1 MIRTIDPLDY
11 LQKNIQQNKN
21 IIREGDNLIF
31 EDGVKL
37 PLNKPTPLKSS
48 SKKDNKDNHYSLGTL
63 WLFLKFKDNLKDYII
78 ESQKQKIQ
86 TVDPNDREK
95 IIDFFMRGL
104 DCVDILDNE
113 IRPKTLITL
122 GKKKKGDNLDIYY
135 KDKNNKP
142 EDNKKKEKLLYLM
155 KQEELKD
162 KHLCI
167 MDYIFSYEKKSLNRN
182 SLMKPPE
189 NNLSFENLLSITKKI
204 FTSENGLK
212 EKEEA
217 KSFLD
222 ELIENNEG
230 LGTSKLI
237 IVVPSSFT
245 EGNICEKN
253 AKAFLH
259 DGKYVNLNSL
269 EDDENDLIIDDNSD
283 NNFLYKIQGKDVQF
297 EICSNVRKFN
307 KNDWKRVVAVFVQG
321 DDWEFNDWPKS
332 ENVTTILQK
341 VKGYYMKYN
350 NNPTNKNIKKWNVQT
365 LEISRNKR
373 HFDVSIQN
381 KFWSSLSEFLSAPR
395 KRPKKI
401 ILNLQIISR

>member
-1 MIRTIDPLDY
+1 MKMYRIIDPLDY
-11 LQKNIQQNKN
+11 LRKNIQQNKN
-21 IIREGDNLIF
+21 IKRDGDNLIF

-37 PLNKPTPLKSS
+37 PLNNSTALMCQSS
-48 SKKDNKDNHYSLGTL
+48 SRKEKHYTLGSL
-63 WLFLKFKDNLKDYII
+63 WLFLKFKETLKDYIK
-78 ESQKQKIQ
+78 ESQKQKIDL
-86 TVDPNDREK
+86 VESSDREK
-95 IIDFFMRGL
+95 IIDFFLKDM
-104 DCVDILDNE
+104 DNIDILDNE

-122 GKKKKGDNLDIYY
+122 GKKKKGDNLDLFL
-135 KDKNNKP
+135 KDKNNP
-142 EDNKKKEKLLYLM
+142 EEAKKKEKYLYMM

-162 KHLCI
+162 KNLCI
-167 MDYIFSYEKKSLNRN
+167 MDYIYSHEKKSLNRN

-189 NNLSFENLLSITKKI
+189 NNLSFEHLLNITKKI
-204 FTSENGLK
+204 FTSEGGLK
-212 EKEEA
+212 EQEEA

-245 EGNICEKN
+245 EGNLCEKN

-259 DGKYVNLNSL
+259 DGKYINLNSP
-269 EDDENDLIIDDNSD
+269 EEDENDLINEDASD
-283 NNFLYKIQGKDVQF
+283 NNFFYKIQGKDLLF
-297 EICSNVRKFN
+297 EICSNVRRFN
-307 KNDWKRVVAVFVQG
+307 KSDWKRVVAVFVQG
-321 DDWEFNDWPKS
+321 DDWEFSDWPKS
-332 ENVTTILQK
+332 ENPSTILQK

-350 NNPTNKNIKKWNVQT
+350 NNPTNKNIKNWNVQI

-395 KRPKKI
+395 KR
-401 ILNLQIISR
+401 

>member
-11 LQKNIQQNKN
+11 LRKNIKQNKN

-37 PLNKPTPLKSS
+37 PLNVSTALMSA
-48 SKKDNKDNHYSLGTL
+48 NHKEKHYTLGSL
-63 WLFLKFKDNLKDYII
+63 WLYLKFKENLKDYIT
-78 ESQKQKIQ
+78 ETQKQKIEF
-86 TVDPNDREK
+86 VESIDREK
-95 IIDFFMRGL
+95 IIDFFIKDM
-104 DCVDILDNE
+104 DNINILDNE

-122 GKKKKGDNLDIYY
+122 GKKTKGTHLDIYY
-135 KDKNNKP
+135 KDKNAKP
-142 EDNKKKEKLLYLM
+142 EDAKKKLMM
-155 KQEELKD
+155 KQQELKD
-162 KHLCI
+162 KNLCI
-167 MDYIFSYEKKSLNRN
+167 MDYIYSHEKKSLNRN

-189 NNLSFENLLSITKKI
+189 NNLSFEHLLSMTKKI
-204 FTSENGLK
+204 FTSEGGLK
-212 EKEEA
+212 EQEEA

-222 ELIENNEG
+222 ELIENSEG

-237 IVVPSSFT
+237 IVVPSSFN
-245 EGNICEKN
+245 EGNICDKN

-259 DGKYVNLNSL
+259 DGRYINLNML
-269 EDDENDLIIDDNSD
+269 ENDEKDLVVEDNSD
-283 NNFLYKIQGKDVQF
+283 NNFFYKIQGKDLLF

-321 DDWEFNDWPKS
+321 DDWEFKDWPRS
-332 ENVTTILQK
+332 ENPSTILQK

-373 HFDVSIQN
+373 HFDASIQN
-381 KFWSSLSEFLSAPR
+381 KFWNSLSQFLSVPR
-395 KRPKKI
+395 KR
-401 ILNLQIISR
+401 

>member
-11 LQKNIQQNKN
+11 LQKSIAQNKN

-37 PLNKPTPLKSS
+37 PLNWSTALKSS
-48 SKKDNKDNHYSLGTL
+48 SKKDSKDNHYSLGTL

-95 IIDFFMRGL
+95 IIEFFMRNL

-122 GKKKKGDNLDIYY
+122 GKKKKGENLDIYY
-135 KDKNNKP
+135 KDKNSKP
-142 EDNKKKEKLLYLM
+142 EDSKKKEKYLYLM

-167 MDYIFSYEKKSLNRN
+167 MDYIFTHEKKSLNRN

-212 EKEEA
+212 EKEET

-237 IVVPSSFT
+237 IVVPCSFT

-269 EDDENDLIIDDNSD
+269 EDDENDLIVEDTSD

-332 ENVTTILQK
+332 ENVSTILQK

-395 KRPKKI
+395 KR
-401 ILNLQIISR
+401 

>member
-1 MIRTIDPLDY
+1 MKMYRIIDPLDY
-11 LQKNIQQNKN
+11 LRKNIQQNKN
-21 IIREGDNLIF
+21 IKRDGDNLIF

-37 PLNKPTPLKSS
+37 PLNNSTALMCQSS
-48 SKKDNKDNHYSLGTL
+48 SRKEKHYTLGSL
-63 WLFLKFKDNLKDYII
+63 WLFLKFKETLKDYIK
-78 ESQKQKIQ
+78 ESQKQKIDL
-86 TVDPNDREK
+86 VESSDREK
-95 IIDFFMRGL
+95 IIDFFLKDM
-104 DCVDILDNE
+104 DNIDILDNE

-122 GKKKKGDNLDIYY
+122 GKKKKGDNLDLFL
-135 KDKNNKP
+135 KDKNNP
-142 EDNKKKEKLLYLM
+142 EEAKKKEKYLYMM

-162 KHLCI
+162 KNLCI
-167 MDYIFSYEKKSLNRN
+167 MDYIYSHEKKSLNRN

-189 NNLSFENLLSITKKI
+189 NNLSFEHLLNITKKI
-204 FTSENGLK
+204 FTSEGGLK
-212 EKEEA
+212 EQDEA

-245 EGNICEKN
+245 EGNLCEKN

-259 DGKYVNLNSL
+259 DGKYINLNSP
-269 EDDENDLIIDDNSD
+269 EEDENDLINEDASD
-283 NNFLYKIQGKDVQF
+283 NNFFYKIQGKDLLF
-297 EICSNVRKFN
+297 EICSNVRRFN
-307 KNDWKRVVAVFVQG
+307 KSDWKRVVAVFVQG
-321 DDWEFNDWPKS
+321 DDWEFSDWPRS
-332 ENVTTILQK
+332 ENPSTILQK

-350 NNPTNKNIKKWNVQT
+350 NNPTNKNIKNWNVQI

-395 KRPKKI
+395 KR
-401 ILNLQIISR
+401 

>member
-1 MIRTIDPLDY
+1 MYRIIDPLDY
-11 LQKNIQQNKN
+11 LRKNIQQNKK
-21 IIREGDNLIF
+21 IIRDGDNLIF

-37 PLNKPTPLKSS
+37 PLNNPTALRYQSS
-48 SKKDNKDNHYSLGTL
+48 SKKDKHYNLGSL
-63 WLFLKFKDNLKDYII
+63 WLFLKFKENLKDYY
-78 ESQKQKIQ
+78 IQ
-86 TVDPNDREK
+86 TQEQRIEIVESNDREK
-95 IIDFFMRGL
+95 ILDFFISDM
-104 DCVDILDNE
+104 DNVDILDNE

-122 GKKKKGDNLDIYY
+122 GKKKKGDNLDLFY
-135 KDKNNKP
+135 KDKSNP
-142 EDNKKKEKLLYLM
+142 EETKKKEKYLLM
-155 KQEELKD
+155 IKQQELKD
-162 KHLCI
+162 KNLCI
-167 MDYIFSYEKKSLNRN
+167 MDYIYSHEKKSLNRN

-189 NNLSFENLLSITKKI
+189 NNLGFEHLLSMTKKI
-204 FTSENGLK
+204 FTLEGGLK
-212 EKEEA
+212 EQEEA

-230 LGTSKLI
+230 LGTVKLI

-245 EGNICEKN
+245 EGNLCEKN

-269 EDDENDLIIDDNSD
+269 EEDENDLLNDDISD
-283 NNFLYKIQGKDVQF
+283 NNFYYKIQGKDLMF

-321 DDWEFNDWPKS
+321 DDWEFSDWPRS
-332 ENVTTILQK
+332 ENPSTILQK

-350 NNPTNKNIKKWNVQT
+350 NNPINKNIKKWNVQI

-395 KRPKKI
+395 R
-401 ILNLQIISR
+401 R

>member
-11 LQKNIQQNKN
+11 LRKNIKQNKN

-37 PLNKPTPLKSS
+37 PLNVSTALMSA
-48 SKKDNKDNHYSLGTL
+48 NHKEKHYTLGSL
-63 WLFLKFKDNLKDYII
+63 WLYLKFKENLKDYIT
-78 ESQKQKIQ
+78 ETQKQKIEF
-86 TVDPNDREK
+86 VESIDREK
-95 IIDFFMRGL
+95 IIDFFIKDM
-104 DCVDILDNE
+104 DNINILDNE

-122 GKKKKGDNLDIYY
+122 GKKTKGTHLDIYY
-135 KDKNNKP
+135 KDKNLKP
-142 EDNKKKEKLLYLM
+142 EDAKKKLMM
-155 KQEELKD
+155 KQQELKD
-162 KHLCI
+162 KNLCI
-167 MDYIFSYEKKSLNRN
+167 MDYIYSHEKKSLNRN

-189 NNLSFENLLSITKKI
+189 NNLSFEHLLSMTKKI
-204 FTSENGLK
+204 FTSEGGLK
-212 EKEEA
+212 EQEEA

-222 ELIENNEG
+222 ELIENSEG

-237 IVVPSSFT
+237 IVVPSSFN
-245 EGNICEKN
+245 EGNICDKN

-259 DGKYVNLNSL
+259 DGRYINLNML
-269 EDDENDLIIDDNSD
+269 ENDEKDLLIEDNSD
-283 NNFLYKIQGKDVQF
+283 NNFFYKIQGKDLLF

-321 DDWEFNDWPKS
+321 DDWEFKDWPRS
-332 ENVTTILQK
+332 ENPSTILQK

-373 HFDVSIQN
+373 HFDASIQN
-381 KFWSSLSEFLSAPR
+381 KFWSSLSQFLSVPR
-395 KRPKKI
+395 KR
-401 ILNLQIISR
+401 

>member
-11 LQKNIQQNKN
+11 LRKNIKQNKN

-37 PLNKPTPLKSS
+37 PLNVSTALMSA
-48 SKKDNKDNHYSLGTL
+48 NHKEKHYTLGSL
-63 WLFLKFKDNLKDYII
+63 WLYLKFKENLKDYIT
-78 ESQKQKIQ
+78 ETQKQKIEF
-86 TVDPNDREK
+86 VESIDREK
-95 IIDFFMRGL
+95 IIDFFIKDM
-104 DCVDILDNE
+104 DNINILDNE

-122 GKKKKGDNLDIYY
+122 GKKTKGTHLDIYY
-135 KDKNNKP
+135 KDKNAKP
-142 EDNKKKEKLLYLM
+142 EDAKKKLMM
-155 KQEELKD
+155 KQQELKD
-162 KHLCI
+162 KNLCI
-167 MDYIFSYEKKSLNRN
+167 MDYIYSHEKKSLNRN

-189 NNLSFENLLSITKKI
+189 NNLSFEHLLSMTKKI
-204 FTSENGLK
+204 FTSEGGLK
-212 EKEEA
+212 EQEEA

-222 ELIENNEG
+222 ELIENSEG

-237 IVVPSSFT
+237 IVVPSSFN
-245 EGNICEKN
+245 EGNICDKN

-259 DGKYVNLNSL
+259 DGRYINLNML
-269 EDDENDLIIDDNSD
+269 ENDEKDLVVEDNSD
-283 NNFLYKIQGKDVQF
+283 NNFFYKIQGKDLLF

-321 DDWEFNDWPKS
+321 DDWEFKDWPRS
-332 ENVTTILQK
+332 ENPSTILQK

-373 HFDVSIQN
+373 HFDASIQN
-381 KFWSSLSEFLSAPR
+381 KFWTSLSQFLSVPR
-395 KRPKKI
+395 KR
-401 ILNLQIISR
+401 

>member
-1 MIRTIDPLDY
+1 MYRIIDPLDY
-11 LQKNIQQNKN
+11 LRKNIQQNKK
-21 IIREGDNLIF
+21 IIRDGDNLIF

-37 PLNKPTPLKSS
+37 PLNNPTALRYQSS
-48 SKKDNKDNHYSLGTL
+48 SKKDKHYSLGSL
-63 WLFLKFKDNLKDYII
+63 WLFLKFKENLKDYY
-78 ESQKQKIQ
+78 IQ
-86 TVDPNDREK
+86 TQEQRIEIVESNDREK
-95 IIDFFMRGL
+95 ILDFFISDM
-104 DCVDILDNE
+104 DNVDILDNE

-122 GKKKKGDNLDIYY
+122 GKKKKGDNLDLFY
-135 KDKNNKP
+135 KDKSNP
-142 EDNKKKEKLLYLM
+142 EETKKKEKYLLM
-155 KQEELKD
+155 IKQQELKD
-162 KHLCI
+162 KNLCI
-167 MDYIFSYEKKSLNRN
+167 MDYIYSHEKKSLNRN

-189 NNLSFENLLSITKKI
+189 NNLGFEHLLSMTKKI
-204 FTSENGLK
+204 FTLEGGLK
-212 EKEEA
+212 EQEEA

-230 LGTSKLI
+230 LGTVKLI

-245 EGNICEKN
+245 EGNLCEKN

-269 EDDENDLIIDDNSD
+269 EEDENDLLNDDISD
-283 NNFLYKIQGKDVQF
+283 NNFYYKIQGKDLMF

-321 DDWEFNDWPKS
+321 DDWEFSDWPRS
-332 ENVTTILQK
+332 ENPSTISQK

-350 NNPTNKNIKKWNVQT
+350 NNPVNKNIKKWNVQI

-395 KRPKKI
+395 R
-401 ILNLQIISR
+401 R

>member
-11 LQKNIQQNKN
+11 LRKNIKQNKN

-37 PLNKPTPLKSS
+37 PLNVSTALMSA
-48 SKKDNKDNHYSLGTL
+48 NHKEKHYTLGSL
-63 WLFLKFKDNLKDYII
+63 WLYLKFKENLKDYIT
-78 ESQKQKIQ
+78 ETQKQKIEF
-86 TVDPNDREK
+86 VESIDREK
-95 IIDFFMRGL
+95 IIDFFIKDM
-104 DCVDILDNE
+104 DNINILDNE

-122 GKKKKGDNLDIYY
+122 GKKTKGTHLDIYY
-135 KDKNNKP
+135 KDKNLKP
-142 EDNKKKEKLLYLM
+142 EDAKKKLM
-155 KQEELKD
+155 IKQQELKD
-162 KHLCI
+162 KNLCI
-167 MDYIFSYEKKSLNRN
+167 MDYIYSHEKKSLNRN

-189 NNLSFENLLSITKKI
+189 NNLSFEHLLSMTKKI
-204 FTSENGLK
+204 FTSEGGLK
-212 EKEEA
+212 EQEEA

-222 ELIENNEG
+222 ELIENSEG

-237 IVVPSSFT
+237 IVVPSSFN
-245 EGNICEKN
+245 EGNICDKN

-259 DGKYVNLNSL
+259 DGRYINLNML
-269 EDDENDLIIDDNSD
+269 ENDEKDLVVEDNSD
-283 NNFLYKIQGKDVQF
+283 NNFFYKIQGKDLLF

-321 DDWEFNDWPKS
+321 DDWEFKDWPRS
-332 ENVTTILQK
+332 ENPSTILQK

-373 HFDVSIQN
+373 HFDASIQN
-381 KFWSSLSEFLSAPR
+381 KFWNSLSQFLSVPR
-395 KRPKKI
+395 KR
-401 ILNLQIISR
+401 

>member
-1 MIRTIDPLDY
+1 MKMYRIIDPLDY
-11 LQKNIQQNKN
+11 LRKNIQQNKN
-21 IIREGDNLIF
+21 IKREGDNLIF

-37 PLNKPTPLKSS
+37 PLNNSTALMCQSS
-48 SKKDNKDNHYSLGTL
+48 SRKEKHYTLGSL
-63 WLFLKFKDNLKDYII
+63 WLFLKFKETLKDYIK
-78 ESQKQKIQ
+78 ESQKQKIDL
-86 TVDPNDREK
+86 VESSDREK
-95 IIDFFMRGL
+95 IIDFFLKDM
-104 DCVDILDNE
+104 DNIDILDNE

-122 GKKKKGDNLDIYY
+122 GKKKKGDNLDLFL
-135 KDKNNKP
+135 KDKNNP
-142 EDNKKKEKLLYLM
+142 EEAKKKEKYLYMM

-162 KHLCI
+162 KNLCI
-167 MDYIFSYEKKSLNRN
+167 MDYIYSHEKKSLNRN

-189 NNLSFENLLSITKKI
+189 NNLSFEHLLNITKKI
-204 FTSENGLK
+204 FTSEGGLK
-212 EKEEA
+212 EQEEA

-245 EGNICEKN
+245 EGNLCEKN

-259 DGKYVNLNSL
+259 DGKYINLNSP
-269 EDDENDLIIDDNSD
+269 EEDENDLINEDASD
-283 NNFLYKIQGKDVQF
+283 NNFFYKIQGKDLLF
-297 EICSNVRKFN
+297 EICSNVRRFN
-307 KNDWKRVVAVFVQG
+307 KSDWKRVVAVFVQG
-321 DDWEFNDWPKS
+321 DDWEFSDWPRS
-332 ENVTTILQK
+332 ENPSTILQK

-350 NNPTNKNIKKWNVQT
+350 NNPTNKNIKNWNVQI

-395 KRPKKI
+395 KR
-401 ILNLQIISR
+401 

>member
-11 LQKNIQQNKN
+11 LRKNIKQNKN

-37 PLNKPTPLKSS
+37 PLNISTALMSA
-48 SKKDNKDNHYSLGTL
+48 NHKEKHYTLGSL
-63 WLFLKFKDNLKDYII
+63 WLYLKFKENLKDYIT
-78 ESQKQKIQ
+78 ETQKQKIEF
-86 TVDPNDREK
+86 VESIDREK
-95 IIDFFMRGL
+95 IIDFFIKDM
-104 DCVDILDNE
+104 DNINILDNE

-122 GKKKKGDNLDIYY
+122 GKKTKGTHLDIYY
-135 KDKNNKP
+135 KDKNAKP
-142 EDNKKKEKLLYLM
+142 EDAKKKLMM
-155 KQEELKD
+155 KQQELKD
-162 KHLCI
+162 KNLCI
-167 MDYIFSYEKKSLNRN
+167 MDYIYSHEKKSLNRN

-189 NNLSFENLLSITKKI
+189 NNLSFEHLLSMTKKI
-204 FTSENGLK
+204 FTSEGGLK
-212 EKEEA
+212 EQEEA

-222 ELIENNEG
+222 ELIENSEG

-237 IVVPSSFT
+237 IVVPSSFN
-245 EGNICEKN
+245 EGNICDKN

-259 DGKYVNLNSL
+259 DGRYINLNML
-269 EDDENDLIIDDNSD
+269 ENDEKDLVVEDNSD
-283 NNFLYKIQGKDVQF
+283 NNFFYKIQGKDLLF

-321 DDWEFNDWPKS
+321 DDWEFKDWPRS
-332 ENVTTILQK
+332 ENPSTILQK

-373 HFDVSIQN
+373 HFDASIQN
-381 KFWSSLSEFLSAPR
+381 KFWNSLSQFLSVPR
-395 KRPKKI
+395 KR
-401 ILNLQIISR
+401 

>member
-1 MIRTIDPLDY
+1 MKMYRIIDPLDY
-11 LQKNIQQNKN
+11 LRKNIQQNKN
-21 IIREGDNLIF
+21 IKRDGDNLIF

-37 PLNKPTPLKSS
+37 PLNNSTALMCQSS
-48 SKKDNKDNHYSLGTL
+48 SRKEKHYTLGSL
-63 WLFLKFKDNLKDYII
+63 WLFLKFKETLKDYIK
-78 ESQKQKIQ
+78 ESQKQKIDL
-86 TVDPNDREK
+86 VESSDREK
-95 IIDFFMRGL
+95 IIDFFLKDM
-104 DCVDILDNE
+104 DNIDILDNE

-122 GKKKKGDNLDIYY
+122 GKKKKGDNLDLFL
-135 KDKNNKP
+135 KDKNNP
-142 EDNKKKEKLLYLM
+142 EEAKKKEKYLYMM

-162 KHLCI
+162 KNLCI
-167 MDYIFSYEKKSLNRN
+167 MDYSYSHEKKSLNRN

-189 NNLSFENLLSITKKI
+189 NNLSFEHLLSITKKI
-204 FTSENGLK
+204 FTSEGGLK
-212 EKEEA
+212 EQEEA

-245 EGNICEKN
+245 EGNLCEKN

-259 DGKYVNLNSL
+259 DGKYINLNSP
-269 EDDENDLIIDDNSD
+269 EEDENDLINEDTND
-283 NNFLYKIQGKDVQF
+283 NNFFYKIQGKDLLF
-297 EICSNVRKFN
+297 EICSNVRRFN
-307 KNDWKRVVAVFVQG
+307 KSDWKRVVAVFVQG
-321 DDWEFNDWPKS
+321 DDWEFSDWPRS
-332 ENVTTILQK
+332 ENPSTILQK

-350 NNPTNKNIKKWNVQT
+350 NNPTNKNIKNWNVQI

-395 KRPKKI
+395 KR
-401 ILNLQIISR
+401 

>member
-1 MIRTIDPLDY
+1 MYRIIDPLDY
-11 LQKNIQQNKN
+11 LRKNIQQNKK
-21 IIREGDNLIF
+21 IIRDGDNLIF

-37 PLNKPTPLKSS
+37 PLNNPTALRYQSS
-48 SKKDNKDNHYSLGTL
+48 SKKDKHYSLGSL
-63 WLFLKFKDNLKDYII
+63 WLFLKFKENLKDYY
-78 ESQKQKIQ
+78 IQ
-86 TVDPNDREK
+86 TQEQRIEIVESNDREK
-95 IIDFFMRGL
+95 ILDFFISDM
-104 DCVDILDNE
+104 DNVDILDNE

-122 GKKKKGDNLDIYY
+122 GKKKKGDNLDLFY
-135 KDKNNKP
+135 KDKSNP
-142 EDNKKKEKLLYLM
+142 EETKKKEKYLLM
-155 KQEELKD
+155 IKQQELKD
-162 KHLCI
+162 KNLCI
-167 MDYIFSYEKKSLNRN
+167 MDYIYSHEKKSLNRN

-189 NNLSFENLLSITKKI
+189 NNLGFEHLLSMTKKI
-204 FTSENGLK
+204 FTLEGGLK
-212 EKEEA
+212 EQEEA

-222 ELIENNEG
+222 ELIESNEG
-230 LGTSKLI
+230 LGTVKLI

-245 EGNICEKN
+245 EGNLCEKN

-269 EDDENDLIIDDNSD
+269 EEDENDLLNDDISD
-283 NNFLYKIQGKDVQF
+283 NNFYYKIQGKDLMF

-321 DDWEFNDWPKS
+321 DDWEFSDWPRS
-332 ENVTTILQK
+332 ENPSTILQK

-350 NNPTNKNIKKWNVQT
+350 NNPVNKNIKKWNVQI

-395 KRPKKI
+395 R
-401 ILNLQIISR
+401 R

>member
-1 MIRTIDPLDY
+1 MKMYRIIDPLDY
-11 LQKNIQQNKN
+11 LRKNIQQNKN
-21 IIREGDNLIF
+21 IKRDGDNLIF

-37 PLNKPTPLKSS
+37 PLNNSTALMCQSS
-48 SKKDNKDNHYSLGTL
+48 SRKEKHYTLGSL
-63 WLFLKFKDNLKDYII
+63 WLFLKFKETLKDYIK
-78 ESQKQKIQ
+78 ESQKQKIDL
-86 TVDPNDREK
+86 VESSDREK
-95 IIDFFMRGL
+95 IIDFFLKDM
-104 DCVDILDNE
+104 DNIDILDNE

-122 GKKKKGDNLDIYY
+122 GKKKKGDNLDLFL
-135 KDKNNKP
+135 KEKSNP
-142 EDNKKKEKLLYLM
+142 EEAKKKEKYLYMM

-162 KHLCI
+162 KNLCI
-167 MDYIFSYEKKSLNRN
+167 MDYIYSHEKKSLNRN

-189 NNLSFENLLSITKKI
+189 NNLSFEHLLSITKKI
-204 FTSENGLK
+204 FTSEGGLK
-212 EKEEA
+212 EQEEA

-245 EGNICEKN
+245 EGNLCEKN

-259 DGKYVNLNSL
+259 DGKYINLNSP
-269 EDDENDLIIDDNSD
+269 EEDENDLINEDASD
-283 NNFLYKIQGKDVQF
+283 NNFFYKIQGKDLLF
-297 EICSNVRKFN
+297 EICSNVRRFN
-307 KNDWKRVVAVFVQG
+307 KSDWKRVVAVFVQG
-321 DDWEFNDWPKS
+321 DDWEFSDWPRS
-332 ENVTTILQK
+332 ENPSTILQK

-350 NNPTNKNIKKWNVQT
+350 NNPTNKNIKNWNVQI

-395 KRPKKI
+395 KR
-401 ILNLQIISR
+401 

>member
-11 LQKNIQQNKN
+11 LRKNIKQNKN

-37 PLNKPTPLKSS
+37 PLNVSTALMSA
-48 SKKDNKDNHYSLGTL
+48 NHKEKHYTLGSL
-63 WLFLKFKDNLKDYII
+63 WLYLKFKENLKDYIT
-78 ESQKQKIQ
+78 ETQKQKIEF
-86 TVDPNDREK
+86 VESIDREK
-95 IIDFFMRGL
+95 IIDFFIKDM
-104 DCVDILDNE
+104 DNINILDNE

-122 GKKKKGDNLDIYY
+122 GKKTKGTHLDIYY
-135 KDKNNKP
+135 KDKNLKP
-142 EDNKKKEKLLYLM
+142 EDAKKKLMM
-155 KQEELKD
+155 KQQELKD
-162 KHLCI
+162 KNLCI
-167 MDYIFSYEKKSLNRN
+167 MDYIYSHEKKSLNRN

-189 NNLSFENLLSITKKI
+189 NNLSFEHLLSMTKKI
-204 FTSENGLK
+204 FTSEGGLK
-212 EKEEA
+212 EQEEA

-222 ELIENNEG
+222 ELIENSEG

-237 IVVPSSFT
+237 IVVPSSFN
-245 EGNICEKN
+245 EGNICDKN

-259 DGKYVNLNSL
+259 DGRYINLNML
-269 EDDENDLIIDDNSD
+269 ENDEKDLVVEDNSD
-283 NNFLYKIQGKDVQF
+283 NNFFYKIQGKDLLF

-321 DDWEFNDWPKS
+321 DDWEFKDWPRS
-332 ENVTTILQK
+332 ENPSTILQK

-373 HFDVSIQN
+373 HFDASIQN
-381 KFWSSLSEFLSAPR
+381 KFWTSLSQFLSVPR
-395 KRPKKI
+395 KR
-401 ILNLQIISR
+401 

>member
-1 MIRTIDPLDY
+1 MKMYRIIDPLDY
-11 LQKNIQQNKN
+11 LRKNIQQNKN
-21 IIREGDNLIF
+21 IKRDGDNLIF

-37 PLNKPTPLKSS
+37 PLNNSTALMCQSS
-48 SKKDNKDNHYSLGTL
+48 SRKEKHYTLGSL
-63 WLFLKFKDNLKDYII
+63 WLFLKFKETLKDYIK
-78 ESQKQKIQ
+78 ESQKQKIDL
-86 TVDPNDREK
+86 VESSDREK
-95 IIDFFMRGL
+95 IIDFFLKDM
-104 DCVDILDNE
+104 DNIDILDNE

-122 GKKKKGDNLDIYY
+122 GKKKKGDNLDLFL
-135 KDKNNKP
+135 KDKNNP
-142 EDNKKKEKLLYLM
+142 EEAKKKEKYLYMM

-162 KHLCI
+162 KNLCI
-167 MDYIFSYEKKSLNRN
+167 MDYIYSHEKKSLNRN

-189 NNLSFENLLSITKKI
+189 NNLSFEHLLNITKKI
-204 FTSENGLK
+204 FTSEGGLK
-212 EKEEA
+212 EQEEA

-245 EGNICEKN
+245 EGNLCEKN

-259 DGKYVNLNSL
+259 DGKYINLNSP
-269 EDDENDLIIDDNSD
+269 EDDENDLINEDASD
-283 NNFLYKIQGKDVQF
+283 NNFFYKIQGKDLLF
-297 EICSNVRKFN
+297 EICSNVRRFN
-307 KNDWKRVVAVFVQG
+307 KSDWKRVVAVFVQG
-321 DDWEFNDWPKS
+321 DDWEFSDWPRS
-332 ENVTTILQK
+332 ENPSTILQK

-350 NNPTNKNIKKWNVQT
+350 NNPTNKNIKNWNVQI

-395 KRPKKI
+395 KR
-401 ILNLQIISR
+401 

>member
-395 KRPKKI
+395 KR
-401 ILNLQIISR
+401 

>member
-1 MIRTIDPLDY
+1 MKMYRIIDPLDY
-11 LQKNIQQNKN
+11 LRKNIQQNKN
-21 IIREGDNLIF
+21 IKRDGDNLIF

-37 PLNKPTPLKSS
+37 PLNNSTALMCQSS
-48 SKKDNKDNHYSLGTL
+48 SRKEKHYTLGSL
-63 WLFLKFKDNLKDYII
+63 WLFLKFKETLKDYIK
-78 ESQKQKIQ
+78 ESQKQKIDL
-86 TVDPNDREK
+86 VESSDREK
-95 IIDFFMRGL
+95 IIDFFLKDM
-104 DCVDILDNE
+104 DNIDILDNE

-122 GKKKKGDNLDIYY
+122 GKKKKGDNLDLFL
-135 KDKNNKP
+135 KDKNNP
-142 EDNKKKEKLLYLM
+142 EEAKKKEKYLYMM

-162 KHLCI
+162 KNVCI
-167 MDYIFSYEKKSLNRN
+167 MDYIYSHEKKSLNRN

-189 NNLSFENLLSITKKI
+189 NNLSFEHLLNITKKI
-204 FTSENGLK
+204 FTSEGGLK
-212 EKEEA
+212 EQEEA

-245 EGNICEKN
+245 EGNLCEKN

-259 DGKYVNLNSL
+259 DGKYINLNSP
-269 EDDENDLIIDDNSD
+269 EEDENDLINEDASD
-283 NNFLYKIQGKDVQF
+283 NNFFYKIQGKDLLF
-297 EICSNVRKFN
+297 EICSNVRRFN
-307 KNDWKRVVAVFVQG
+307 KSDWKRVVAVFVQG
-321 DDWEFNDWPKS
+321 DDWEFSDWPRS
-332 ENVTTILQK
+332 ENPSTILQK

-350 NNPTNKNIKKWNVQT
+350 NNPTNKNIKNWNVQI

-395 KRPKKI
+395 KR
-401 ILNLQIISR
+401 

>member
-11 LQKNIQQNKN
+11 LRKNIKQNKN

-37 PLNKPTPLKSS
+37 PLNVSTALMSA
-48 SKKDNKDNHYSLGTL
+48 NHKEKHYTLGSL
-63 WLFLKFKDNLKDYII
+63 WLYLKFKENLKDYIT
-78 ESQKQKIQ
+78 ETQKQKIEF
-86 TVDPNDREK
+86 VESIDREK
-95 IIDFFMRGL
+95 IIDFFIKDM
-104 DCVDILDNE
+104 DNINILDNE

-122 GKKKKGDNLDIYY
+122 GKKTKGTHLDIFY
-135 KDKNNKP
+135 KDKNAKP
-142 EDNKKKEKLLYLM
+142 EDAKKKLMM
-155 KQEELKD
+155 KQQELKD
-162 KHLCI
+162 KNLCI
-167 MDYIFSYEKKSLNRN
+167 MDYIYSHEKKSLNRN

-189 NNLSFENLLSITKKI
+189 NNLSFEHLLSMTKKI
-204 FTSENGLK
+204 FTSEGGLK
-212 EKEEA
+212 EQEEA

-222 ELIENNEG
+222 ELIENSEG

-237 IVVPSSFT
+237 IVVPSSFN
-245 EGNICEKN
+245 EGNICDKN

-259 DGKYVNLNSL
+259 DGRYINLNML
-269 EDDENDLIIDDNSD
+269 ENDEKDLVVEDNSD
-283 NNFLYKIQGKDVQF
+283 NNFFYKMQGKDLLF

-321 DDWEFNDWPKS
+321 DDWEFKDWPRS
-332 ENVTTILQK
+332 ENPSTILQK

-373 HFDVSIQN
+373 HFDASIQN
-381 KFWSSLSEFLSAPR
+381 KFWSSLSQFLSVPR
-395 KRPKKI
+395 KR
-401 ILNLQIISR
+401 